1 MRESILAIE
10 LSQRAGSIA
19 LRPRVDADVVEM
31 AVPPSDD
38 ANDHLMAAIDE
49 LCRAH
54 HVGPHELAAIAVSC
68 GPGGFTG
75 LRVACATAKAIA
87 DVTGCAVIAVPSAL
101 SAARAAFRA
110 GEVPDTGCTVAL
122 ACKEQDAWCTE
133 VAFDGGAPS
142 IVSARLMGA
151 GDEAG
156 LRWPVVADKHLTPAL
171 ARAAAAHGGA
181 IAARWS
187 AAACLEAGES
197 LLARGE
203 RTDPLALGPIY
214 PRPAEAVTLWEAR
227 HGGDS
232 PATGGR

>member
-10 LSQRAGSIA
+10 LSQRTGSIA
-19 LRPRVDADVVEM
+19 LRPRVDASVVEVP
-31 AVPPSDD
+31 VPPSDD

-54 HVGPHELAAIAVSC
+54 RVTPHDLAAIAVSC

-87 DVTGCAVIAVPSAL
+87 DVTGAAVIAVPSAL

-110 GEVPDTGCTVAL
+110 GEVTEAGCTVAL

-133 VAFDGGAPS
+133 IAFTSGAPS
-142 IVSARLMGA
+142 IVTARLAGA
-151 GDEAG
+151 GSESI
-156 LRWPVVADKHLTPAL
+156 LRWPLVADKYLTPAL

-181 IAARWS
+181 IPARWS
-187 AAACLEAGES
+187 AAGCLEAGES

-203 RTDPLALGPIY
+203 RTDLLSMGPIY

-232 PATGGR
+232 PVPGGR